1 MFGVG
6 PARPTQAAR
15 RAGRRPGPQQPGTS
29 AGRRRGTRG
38 AAGGATGGV
47 HRHVAAADGPPER
60 AGSRPGRTPGH
71 PRRRC
76 LPPRGGPTARRGRRA
91 PVAHRGIHD
100 AQGIPAARH
109 GVDPDA
115 PRRRPLIAWRHG
127 RPAPLCARRENC
139 TVDHT
144 AVAPDLDLLGKGVP
158 SVVPGPE
165 AACRWAAGPGRGTPD
180 DGARP
185 HREWHRPSG

>member
-47 HRHVAAADGPPER
+47 HRHVAAADGPPEGRDR
-60 AGSRPGRTPGH
+60 AQVELPGT
-71 PRRRC
+71 
-76 LPPRGGPTARRGRRA
+76 RGGDAFLHEVDRRLGED
-91 PVAHRGIHD
+91 VAHLSPIGVSTN